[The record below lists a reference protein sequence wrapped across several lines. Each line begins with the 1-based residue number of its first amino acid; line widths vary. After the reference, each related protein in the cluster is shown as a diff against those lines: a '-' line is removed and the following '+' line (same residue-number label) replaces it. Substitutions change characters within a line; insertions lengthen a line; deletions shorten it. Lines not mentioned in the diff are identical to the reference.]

1 MQEFLIG
8 TSYFFT
14 YDSDLPAGVGFA
26 IFSRAHIAW
35 LIFAAAGVTAYL
47 LYFRKIGKA
56 RQKKQVLAVGI
67 LLVSLEVLR
76 ILYLIACGHLSVY
89 ELPLHLCSLAGYLSL
104 IHACTE
110 WDWLGQTLFAACLP
124 GTAMALVFPDWGM
137 YPAISFISIHGFVF
151 HSLIVLYVLA
161 QLLRGAVKPRITAL
175 WKVFVFFCVVV
186 PPIYLFDKATGA
198 NYMFVNDPSPG
209 SPLSWL
215 AGFMGNPGYLAGY
228 AVLAAAI
235 MAAMYIPTEI
245 IRHCR
250 AAQ

>member
-1 MQEFLIG
+1 MK
-8 TSYFFT
+8 YFFT

-26 IFSRAHIAW
+26 IYSRAHVIW
-35 LIFAAAGVTAYL
+35 LIIMAAGIAAYL
-47 LYFRKIGKA
+47 LCFRKHGKA
-56 RQKKQVLAVGI
+56 RQKKQVLTIGI
-67 LLVSLEVLR
+67 VLVSLEAVR

-124 GTAMALVFPDWGM
+124 GTAMALVFPDWGI

-161 QLLRGAVKPRITAL
+161 QLVRGGIKPRFTAA
-175 WKVFVFFCVVV
+175 WKVLVFFCAVI

-209 SPLSWL
+209 SPLAWL

-228 AVLAAAI
+228 AVLAAVI
-235 MAAMYIPTEI
+235 IAAMYIPAGI
-245 IRHCR
+245 IRHHH
-250 AAQ
+250 AVK